1 MTSICPHVFP
11 CVVKCSMR
19 FSSMMHEWLL
29 LRVHLLW
36 SGGGIVVLS
45 TLSWLKIGSI
55 LEGLGLNSARAS
67 SAVEDT
73 RQTIAGQKRR
83 LFRIAFLTSVS
94 LLMSLVISVFTG
106 EVLKEWGRSS
116 FLSLQCEL
124 YARSGEYNLDVYG
137 FEDGTEVCSNASWTF
152 FDEACTSA
160 CIFSNTSVI
169 FSNGAGESNGTG
181 ELYCTFPNIKEVKVR
196 NETFEYQ
203 SCACPCSDMVKVE
216 KPSVLIMTL
225 GYFSQSIVV
234 VIVGINMGLRL
245 QQLQTPF
252 PLSKC
257 TTISMQ
263 PLLCLLKFHMHI
275 HRKDYRDQW
284 RILLK
289 RSSSTI
295 VVVAPLPFDSQAYEN
310 ESILPSA
317 H

>member
-1 MTSICPHVFP
+1 MTSICTHVFP

-19 FSSMMHEWLL
+19 FSSMTEEWLL

-36 SGGGIVVLS
+36 SGGGVVILS

-55 LEGLGLNSARAS
+55 LEGLGLNSTRVS
-67 SAVEDT
+67 SAVENT
-73 RQTIAGQKRR
+73 RQTIKGQKRR

-94 LLMSLVISVFTG
+94 LLVSLVISVLTG
-106 EVLKEWGRSS
+106 ESLKNWGRSS
-116 FLSLQCEL
+116 LVRLNCIL
-124 YARSGEYNLDVYG
+124 YERSGERNWHAYG
-137 FEDGTEVCSNASWTF
+137 YENGTEVCSDTIWTF
-152 FDEACTSA
+152 FNEPCTSA
-160 CIFSNTSVI
+160 CTFSSTGVLFNGTEEMYCEFSNEKNVPK
-169 FSNGAGESNGTG
+169 ADGTK
-181 ELYCTFPNIKEVKVR
+181 L
-196 NETFEYQ
+196 EYQ
-203 SCACPCSDMVKVE
+203 TCACPCNDVVAIEKNE

-225 GYFSQSIVV
+225 GYFAQSIVV

-245 QQLQTPF
+245 QQLHTPF

-257 TTISMQ
+257 ITILMQ

-275 HRKDYRDQW
+275 NRKDYRDQW
-284 RILLK
+284 GIFFK